1 MAEVLPFPTLPFD
14 SPLDSQPTPPL
25 AGPPEPPDAE
35 ARREALDIHRSFIV
49 EAPAGSG

>member
-14 SPLDSQPTPPL
+14 SPLDSQPAPAL
-25 AGPPEPPDAE
+25 AGPPPDAE